1 MSGAA
6 TLAPALG
13 GAVGAGLGGVLG
25 YLGARLSVRWLPQ
38 PAPPWAGWALVGV
51 TGLAVALLG
60 LTHPLT
66 PYFWHQLLFVA
77 ILLVAAFVDLQDR
90 IIPNELVL
98 FGLVAWLLVMLLA
111 PYGDKSWLSALG
123 GGAAAFAFFYLLAV
137 LVPGGMGMGDVK
149 LALVMG
155 LFLGLKWVAMAL
167 FFAFVL
173 GGLVA
178 GVLLATGKVGR
189 KGHLPFGPF
198 LALGGLVTLL
208 WGSQIWAWYA
218 G

>member
-6 TLAPALG
+6 VLAPALG
-13 GAVGAGLGGVLG
+13 GVLGGALG
-25 YLGARLSVRWLPQ
+25 YLGARLSPRWLPEPP
-38 PAPPWAGWALVGV
+38 PAWAQWALAAC
-51 TGLAVALLG
+51 TGLGAALLA
-60 LTHPLT
+60 LAHPLST
-66 PYFWHQLLFVA
+66 YFWHQLLFIA
-77 ILLVAAFVDLQDR
+77 ILLLAAFVDLHDR

-98 FGLVAWLLVMLLA
+98 FGLGAWLLVMLLA
-111 PYGDKSWLSALG
+111 PYGGKSWLSALG

-167 FFAFVL
+167 VFAFIS

-178 GVLLATGKVGR
+178 GVLLALRKVGR
-189 KGHLPFGPF
+189 RGHIPFGPF
-198 LALGGLVTLL
+198 LALGGLITLL
-208 WGSQIWAWYA
+208 WGNQIWTWYV

>member
-1 MSGAA
+1 MAA
-6 TLAPALG
+6 LLALG
-13 GAVGAGLGGVLG
+13 
-25 YLGARLSVRWLPQ
+25 
-38 PAPPWAGWALVGV
+38 
-51 TGLAVALLG
+51 
-60 LTHPLT
+60 HPLS

-90 IIPNELVL
+90 IIPNELIL
-98 FGLVAWLLVMLLA
+98 FSLGAWLLVMLLA
-111 PYGDKSWLSALG
+111 PYGGKSWLSALG

-155 LFLGLKWVAMAL
+155 LFLGLPWVAMAL
-167 FFAFVL
+167 IFAFVA

-178 GVLLATGKVGR
+178 GALLALRKVGR
-189 KGHLPFGPF
+189 RGHIPFGPF
-198 LALGGLVTLL
+198 LALGGLITLL
-208 WGSQIWAWYA
+208 WGTQIWTWYA